1 MKANKLKGK
10 RIEMGF
16 TQSEIAD
23 LIEKSID
30 AYAKKE
36 RGETGF
42 SPTEIAILTI
52 TLMLSYAEFNEI
64 FFDGRLPFGN
74 FVDVPSDGDG

>member
-1 MKANKLKGK
+1 MRANKLKGK

-23 LIEKSID
+23 LIEKSVD

-36 RGETGF
+36 RG
-42 SPTEIAILTI
+42 A
-52 TLMLSYAEFNEI
+52 
-64 FFDGRLPFGN
+64 
-74 FVDVPSDGDG
+74 